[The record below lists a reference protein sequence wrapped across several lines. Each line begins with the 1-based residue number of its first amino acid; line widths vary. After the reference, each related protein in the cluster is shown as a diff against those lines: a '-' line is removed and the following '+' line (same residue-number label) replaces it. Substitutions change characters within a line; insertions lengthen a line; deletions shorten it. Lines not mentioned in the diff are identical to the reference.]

1 MHKVRYDMPEALK
14 SLEFILEQVIYGT
27 EVIIARDGV
36 EIARVTAVEGLR
48 KRRSVSLGATHEH
61 Q

>member
-1 MHKVRYDMPEALK
+1 MRKVRYDMPEALK

-36 EIARVTAVEGLR
+36 EIARVTAVEGLT
-48 KRRSVSLGATHEH
+48 KRRSVSLEATHEH